1 MGIKVFNPAQCLK
14 LRGTA
19 GLIFDLGCSIDGS
32 IPRFLLK
39 VGFRLKVI
47 DRRIIK
53 FPARASDQNSEAPGA
68 NQEKSVFASRT
79 SLYMPTD
86 LFNGFQKI
94 QHIDDN
100 TITASNLHHVQD
112 VSAPPGTLCW
122 SCGEVFEWE
131 EPWRGNG
138 AMKNQL

>member
-68 NQEKSVFASRT
+68 NQEKKCICKSHKFIHAYR
-79 SLYMPTD
+79 P
-86 LFNGFQKI
+86 FQWI
-94 QHIDDN
+94 SEN
-100 TITASNLHHVQD
+100 STY
-112 VSAPPGTLCW
+112 
-122 SCGEVFEWE
+122 
-131 EPWRGNG
+131 R
-138 AMKNQL
+138 